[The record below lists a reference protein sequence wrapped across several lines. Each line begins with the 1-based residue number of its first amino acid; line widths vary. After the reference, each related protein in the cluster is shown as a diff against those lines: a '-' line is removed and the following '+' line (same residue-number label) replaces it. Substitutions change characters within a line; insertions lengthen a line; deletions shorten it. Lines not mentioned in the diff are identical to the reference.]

1 MGLYKLCQ
9 HKGRARDRCE
19 HAWWAS
25 YQHRGRL
32 YRASLERWA
41 NVSIGSKTE
50 AETILDRFREAVRD
64 GSFSSVGPTERDG
77 PLTFAR
83 FAAIYIERYVKA
95 NGLASGDTIE
105 YRMAPILEHFGQ
117 TLLAEVKTA
126 DVEDFIAKLKEP
138 ARLAKHEL
146 VPRVRRPAT
155 INRYLSLLRHMF
167 NWAIGREYIEC
178 SPFRR
183 GTQAL
188 IRQEHEDNRRHRR
201 INRDEE
207 QQLLDMA
214 PEYLRPM
221 IVTALDAGLRRGEM
235 LALTWADVDARP
247 GWLRLRGETTKSGKT
262 RWVPVA
268 TLRLAGTLEFLRL
281 DADGNRRV
289 GDSAVFANEH
299 GEPVQ
304 FPEAVWHSTILRA
317 HGIQPRQIGGRKG
330 GFRLTDECRAALR
343 RIDLHWHDLR
353 HEYASRLVECGVPLS
368 QVRDLL
374 GHASIVTTERYDNQR
389 PEALFEAAKRLE
401 TGEPFKNLS
410 SSGSDAHSN
419 RAEQPD
425 EIDGNLLNKLK
436 KKFGV
441 DDGIRTRDSRSHSPE
456 LYP

>member
-9 HKGRARDRCE
+9 HKGRARDRCD

-32 YRASLERWA
+32 YRTSLERWA

-50 AETILDRFREAVRD
+50 AETILDRFRDAVRD
-64 GSFSSVGPTERDG
+64 GSFSLAGPTERDG

-83 FAAIYIERYVKA
+83 FAAIYVERYVKA
-95 NGLASGDTIE
+95 KGLASADTIE
-105 YRMAPILEHFGQ
+105 YRMAPILQHFGQ
-117 TLLAEVKTA
+117 ELLAEVKTA
-126 DVEDFIAKLKEP
+126 DIEDFIVELKKP

-146 VPRVRRPAT
+146 IPRTRRPAT

-167 NWAIGREYIEC
+167 NWAIGRQYIER

-183 GTQAL
+183 GTQTL

-201 INRDEE
+201 VDRGEE
-207 QQLLDMA
+207 QRLLDLA

-247 GWLRLRGETTKSGKT
+247 SWLRLRGETTKSGKT
-262 RWVPVA
+262 RWVPIP
-268 TLRLAGTLEFLRL
+268 TSRLAGTLEFLRL
-281 DADGNRRV
+281 DADGRRRV
-289 GDSAVFANEH
+289 GDSAVFANED
-299 GEPVQ
+299 GEPAL

-317 HGIQPRQIGGRKG
+317 HGVAPRQIGGPQG
-330 GFRLTDECRAALR
+330 GFRLTDECRAALK

-353 HEYASRLVECGVPLS
+353 HEYASRLVERGVPLS

-389 PEALFEAAKRLE
+389 PEALFEAARRLE
-401 TGEPFKNLS
+401 TGESFKNLS
-410 SSGSDAHSN
+410 SSENNARN
-419 RAEQPD
+419 EAVEARD
-425 EIDGNLLNKLK
+425 EIDGNLLEELK
-436 KKFGV
+436 KGIGV